1 MHMLGFIIGTRQILG
16 EHVPVLLPLLLSPL
30 VLLVRERFHGG
41 QNFLDLFIVIFVNHG
56 PHRIQLRA
64 EPGIP
69 KIDGSP
75 TEILSVRR
83 KIPGFPRSN

>member
-1 MHMLGFIIGTRQILG
+1 MLGFIIGARQILG
-16 EHVPVLLPLLLSPL
+16 EHVPVLLPLLLSP
-30 VLLVRERFHGG
+30 VLLVRERLHGG

-56 PHRIQLRA
+56 PHRVKLRS

-75 TEILSVRR
+75 TEILGVGRE
-83 KIPGFPRSN
+83 IPGFPRSN

>member
-1 MHMLGFIIGTRQILG
+1 MLGFIIGARQILG

-30 VLLVRERFHGG
+30 ALLVRERFHGG

-56 PHRIQLRA
+56 PHRVKLRS

-83 KIPGFPRSN
+83 EIPGFPRSN